1 MSRAPNPAFDDVLVA
16 AKSGD
21 GIAFEQLYRMLNRR
35 VASFAKARQAADP
48 DGVVNDV
55 FLRVF
60 QNLPTFEGNED
71 QFIGWVFQI
80 ARNQLIDGTRRR
92 QRRPNELLLS
102 EHPDEPTSNS
112 IDDTALVDDTVIA
125 QMSADR
131 LLERLDC
138 LTEEQRDVVLL
149 RVVADQSLEVVAAS
163 MDKSVGA
170 IKGLQ
175 RRALRTLAR
184 EIQDSLPKAVSR

>member
-1 MSRAPNPAFDDVLVA
+1 MSRAPNPAFDAVLSA

-21 GIAFEQLYRMLNRR
+21 GVAFEQLYRMLNRR
-35 VASFAKARQAADP
+35 VASFAKSRGAVDP

-60 QNLPTFEGNED
+60 QNLPAFEGNED
-71 QFIGWVFQI
+71 QFIGWVFRI
-80 ARNQLIDGTRRR
+80 ARNRLVDDVRRQ
-92 QRRPNELLLS
+92 QRRPDELLVS
-102 EHPDEPTSNS
+102 EQLTHSTSQPA
-112 IDDTALVDDTVIA
+112 DDVVIA
-125 QMSADR
+125 QLGANA
-131 LLERLDC
+131 LIERLDC

-163 MDKSVGA
+163 LDKSVGA
-170 IKGLQ
+170 VKALQ

-184 EIQDSLPKAVSR
+184 EIQKSPPKAVSP

>member
-1 MSRAPNPAFDDVLVA
+1 MSRAPNPAFDAVLVA
-16 AKSGD
+16 AKAGD

-35 VASFAKARQAADP
+35 VASFANARQAVDS

-60 QNLPTFEGNED
+60 QNLPTFVGNED

-80 ARNQLIDGTRRR
+80 TRNQLIDESRHRK
-92 QRRPNELLLS
+92 RRPNELLVS
-102 EHPDEPTSNS
+102 NQPDTGTSN
-112 IDDTALVDDTVIA
+112 AVDDDVIA
-125 QMSADR
+125 QMYADR
-131 LLERLDC
+131 LLARLDC

-170 IKGLQ
+170 VKGLQ

-184 EIQDSLPKAVSR
+184 EIEDSLPEAVSR